1 MNPRTNITERQC
13 VETPAR
19 ERPRSLAGTRL
30 LRGLMGLLVLFA
42 AVSVAAVSVAQQV
55 VAPQGE
61 VIVQEIINPDREAS
75 VKAVF
80 LYSYGR
86 YVTWPDTL
94 PEGGPG
100 KTEDD
105 FVIGVLGHSAVTAK
119 LERIAKKRKI
129 AGRSIQLIQ
138 VESLEKIPHC
148 HILYAA
154 GHTDELRQKAIVQAT
169 AGQPLLL
176 VGESHGFAERGA
188 AINFYVSGNSV
199 RFQINAETVRQRG
212 LQLNA
217 KLLNLGDRV
226 GGPPEN

>member
-1 MNPRTNITERQC
+1 MKCLRA
-13 VETPAR
+13 ETPAR
-19 ERPRSLAGTRL
+19 ERPKSFVGMPL

-42 AVSVAAVSVAQQV
+42 ASSVATFSVAQQV

-94 PEGGPG
+94 PDREPS
-100 KTEDD
+100 KIESD

-129 AGRSIQLIQ
+129 AGRPIRLER
-138 VESLEKIPHC
+138 VESLEKIPNC
-148 HILYAA
+148 HVLYVA
-154 GHTDELRQKAIVQAT
+154 GHADEPRQLAIANAT

-176 VGESHGFAERGA
+176 VGESPGFAERGA

-199 RFQINAETVRQRG
+199 RFQINAESVRQRG